1 VNARRVLM
9 AVGGLALA
17 VALAALV
24 SSLVLLATGQNPVD
38 AARGLWSGAFGDR
51 QSTLA
56 TLAQTTPLVFSALS
70 FMFAFRAGIF
80 NAGGQGQFI
89 MGAFAA
95 AWVGAASPFHGLPA
109 AIHIP
114 LVVLAGAMGGASWSL
129 PPILLKIFGGTN
141 EILTTLMMSYIA
153 VLLNDY
159 LVQSVFRAP
168 NIQPGTNAQTPTIA
182 HSATFPTLFSGSQVT
197 FLLPLGVV
205 AAVLIWFFYRGTVWG
220 YELNLLGKG
229 PAVARS
235 GGIRTR
241 RGMLTAMLVSG
252 ALAGIA
258 GAEVVGGVFYA
269 DITPFTS
276 DVGFNGILAALLVGN
291 QPLLIPFSAFFFGAV
306 QQGGLGLQ
314 IFTPISQYIAGI
326 LTATVIIF
334 ASARSLPS
342 ASLRLPR
349 FRRSARDV

>member
-1 VNARRVLM
+1 MTARRVLSPI
-9 AVGGLALA
+9 AGVVLA

-24 SSLVLLATGQNPVD
+24 SALVLTATGQSPVD
-38 AARGLWSGAFGDR
+38 AARGLWDGAFGGR
-51 QSTLA
+51 QETLA
-56 TLAQTTPLVFSALS
+56 TLAQTTPLLFAALS

-95 AWVGAASPFHGLPA
+95 AWVGAAGPFRGLPA

-114 LVVLAGAMGGASWSL
+114 LVVLAGAVGGAVWSL
-129 PPILLKIFGGTN
+129 PPILLRIFGGTN

-153 VLLNDY
+153 ALLNDY
-159 LVQSVFRAP
+159 LVQSVFRAS
-168 NIQPGTNAQTPTIA
+168 NIQPGTNAQTPLISHA
-182 HSATFPTLFSGSQVT
+182 AKFPTLFSGSQVT
-197 FLLPLGVV
+197 FLLPVGVG
-205 AAVLIWFFYRGTVWG
+205 AAVLIWAFYRGTVGG
-220 YELNLLGKG
+220 YELDMFGKG
-229 PAVARS
+229 AAVARS
-235 GGIRTR
+235 GGIATR
-241 RGMLTAMLVSG
+241 RSMLVAMVVSG

-258 GAEVVGGVFYA
+258 GAEIVGGVFYA

-291 QPLLIPFSAFFFGAV
+291 QALLIPFSALFFGAV

-326 LTATVIIF
+326 LTATLIIF
-334 ASARSLPS
+334 ASARTFPF
-342 ASLRLPR
+342 AGRLPR
-349 FRRSARDV
+349 VRRRAREAA